1 MDFIGTFNH
10 QLDDK
15 NRIRIPAKFRSEMAD
30 GYVITRG
37 NGGCL
42 DVYPT
47 AKFEQLKQKF
57 KTVPQSNLV
66 AQAVVKKITSSVQI
80 PEEDKQGRFVLR
92 NDLRALAGINKNVVF
107 IGVLDRVEIWDE
119 DKWNS
124 FMSDETNQ
132 SFDEAYQ
139 SLEQFG
145 I

>member
-1 MDFIGTFNH
+1 M
-10 QLDDK
+10 
-15 NRIRIPAKFRSEMAD
+15 
-30 GYVITRG
+30 
-37 NGGCL
+37 
-42 DVYPT
+42 
-47 AKFEQLKQKF
+47 
-57 KTVPQSNLV
+57 
-66 AQAVVKKITSSVQI
+66 
-80 PEEDKQGRFVLR
+80 R